1 MARSRSPGRRSWS
14 VEEGADAVWRGYT
27 TEEDRELTNLHYDQP
42 AEFFTTITGGDWGV
56 YSCNLWDGAT
66 SVTESQERKLDLL
79 AQLMDLQP
87 GQRVLDVGCG
97 WGGPLVYL
105 AKRYGIRGVGLTLSS
120 TQKQYADRR
129 IHEHDVDVEVYECH
143 WRDFLDTEPFDA
155 VFTDEV
161 IVHFNDLLGYFEKV
175 KALLKPGG
183 RMLNKELH
191 FVNSRFMQLTR
202 AMIFLNEIFGQT
214 GNYRMLHDELALLD
228 QAGFILERIH
238 QLAVS
243 DYAKTANGWLANM
256 QRHRTELEA
265 LVGPEH
271 FRRFR
276 TYLRIVRQM
285 HGSSRPPMALEVV
298 VATSPV

>member
-1 MARSRSPGRRSWS
+1 MARSRSPTRRLWS
-14 VEEGADAVWRGYT
+14 VEEGADSVWRRYT
-27 TEEDRELTNLHYDQP
+27 TEEDGALTNLHYDQP
-42 AEFFTTITGGDWGV
+42 AEFFTAMTGGDWGV

-87 GQRVLDVGCG
+87 GQRILDVGCG

-120 TQKQYADRR
+120 TQKQHADRR
-129 IHEHDVDVEVYECH
+129 IREHDVNAEVYECH
-143 WRDFLDTEPFDA
+143 WRDFVDNEPFDA

-175 KALLKPGG
+175 RALLKPGG

-191 FVNSRFMQLTR
+191 FVSSRFMQLTR
-202 AMIFLNEIFGQT
+202 AMIFLNEVFGQT

-228 QAGFILERIH
+228 KAGFILERIH

-256 QRHRTELEA
+256 QRRRTELEA
-265 LVGPEH
+265 LVGPEY
-271 FRRFR
+271 FSRFR

-285 HGSSRPPMALEVV
+285 HGSSRPPMTLEVV
-298 VATSPV
+298 VATSPG